1 MSVRCRGCEG
11 LEPTSNCYQASHF
24 GCFRSEC
31 YNHAAY
37 VSIGENSK
45 PGPRAAGGP
54 RGKTVY
60 ERAAVCHE
68 DARPSVRFI
77 ASRGARGGPHG
88 RAQILRRQQQAAQ
101 DDNSK
106 LHHYFYEGSV
116 MTRLI
121 RPAALLFI
129 TLIAAVP
136 ASPESAKSLF
146 NRGKDAE
153 QRQDYEKAYDYYKQ
167 AYDQKPKDLAF
178 RAAFERLRFLAGAS
192 HVHRGQLLREGG
204 KLQEAMTEFQ
214 KAAEIDPSSS
224 IAQQEIRRTQR
235 LMEAAGAAPP
245 QAKAPPTPLQKR
257 IQEAQGPVD
266 LAPIANVPITLK
278 MTEDSKVIYET
289 TGKLAGINV
298 LFDPDYTSRR
308 IKVELNGVTLEDALQ
323 IIALESKT
331 FWRPVTPNTIFVAQD
346 NPAKRKDLEQSVI
359 KTFYLGNLSQ
369 PTELQDVVNALRQI
383 LEISRI
389 QPLPSQ
395 GALVVRGTPD
405 QIALAEKLV
414 GDLDRARSEV
424 IVEVAVMQVSRDKTR
439 NLGISPPTSATVALQ
454 SNINTN
460 VNNSNNNNNNNSFN
474 NTNNTSGSNQINL
487 NRLGN
492 LNATDFAVTIS
503 PLTATALFSDSNT
516 KLIQNPQ
523 IRAVD
528 GQKASLKIGDR
539 VPVATGSFQPG
550 IGGVGINPLVNTQFQ
565 YLDVGVNIDIT
576 PRVHAGREVT
586 LKISMDISSVTG
598 QSNIG
603 GISQPII
610 GQRKIEHEIRL
621 KEGEVNLLGGML
633 EDQQTK
639 SLSGI
644 PGLAQIPILHY
655 LFAQTNTEHRENE
668 IVFALVPHIIRG
680 QELSE
685 LNERALQVGTA
696 SAIELHRVNRPA
708 AAQGGEAA
716 PAPTTQVPA
725 PAQPVQPVPQATPN
739 PPQPQAGSAAFMFDP
754 ATVTQAQGATFAMN
768 VLLSGA
774 QNVYSVPLKISYDP
788 KVLQV
793 VNVSNGGLLSQDGQ
807 AVALVHRDD
816 DSSGTLQ
823 ITATRP
829 PGATGVSGQG
839 TVVTLTFMAKA
850 AGQST
855 LTISKGG
862 ARDPGMQ
869 PIAVAGA
876 VATVTVQ

>member
-1 MSVRCRGCEG
+1 MAQER
-11 LEPTSNCYQASHF
+11 
-24 GCFRSEC
+24 C

-45 PGPRAAGGP
+45 PGPRAAGRP
-54 RGKTVY
+54 RGKTV
-60 ERAAVCHE
+60 C
-68 DARPSVRFI
+68 
-77 ASRGARGGPHG
+77 
-88 RAQILRRQQQAAQ
+88 
-101 DDNSK
+101 
-106 LHHYFYEGSV
+106 EGSV

-129 TLIAAVP
+129 IISILPAA
-136 ASPESAKSLF
+136 ADSAKSLY

-153 QRQDYEKAYDYYKQ
+153 QRQDYEKAYDLYKQ
-167 AYDQKPKDLAF
+167 AYDQKPKDLQF

-204 KLQEAMTEFQ
+204 KLQEAMAEFQ

-224 IAQQEIRRTQR
+224 IAQQELRRTQK

-245 QAKAPPTPLQKR
+245 QAQAPPTPLQKR

-405 QIALAEKLV
+405 QIALAQKLV

-439 NLGISPPTSATVALQ
+439 TLGISPPTSATIALQ

-460 VNNSNNNNNNNSFN
+460 VNNSNNNNNGSLN
-474 NTNNTSGSNQINL
+474 NTLNNTTTGSNQINL

-492 LNATDFAVTIS
+492 LNATDFAVTIN
-503 PLTATALFSDSNT
+503 PATATALFSDSNT

-644 PGLAQIPILHY
+644 PGLSQIPILRY
-655 LFAQTNTEHRENE
+655 LFGQTNTEHRENE

-708 AAQGGEAA
+708 AAPGSEAA
-716 PAPTTQVPA
+716 PAPAPQAPA
-725 PAQPVQPVPQATPN
+725 PAQPPQPVPQA
-739 PPQPQAGSAAFMFDP
+739 
-754 ATVTQAQGATFAMN
+754 
-768 VLLSGA
+768 
-774 QNVYSVPLKISYDP
+774 K
-788 KVLQV
+788 
-793 VNVSNGGLLSQDGQ
+793 
-807 AVALVHRDD
+807 
-816 DSSGTLQ
+816 
-823 ITATRP
+823 
-829 PGATGVSGQG
+829 
-839 TVVTLTFMAKA
+839 
-850 AGQST
+850 
-855 LTISKGG
+855 
-862 ARDPGMQ
+862 
-869 PIAVAGA
+869 
-876 VATVTVQ
+876 